1 MQNIGNTYQT
11 IKNNVASNGNV
22 NSTVSKQNAADFSD
36 LFSSLTGSLNSTS
49 LTTTSSVQNSK
60 NVKSSVRTGKNVKPV
75 SSNKTLNKSSNT
87 KADTLAANKNSVK
100 QNNHAVK
107 TDSAK
112 TDSTKAK
119 SAESVNSS
127 DDEDILA
134 NEKKTMSSD
143 EILMSELLGT
153 ENTELVLDNSDF
165 LANADNYTVDFTN
178 TNQVMDAS
186 DVNALNQKI
195 ELVDKIVQ
203 RSSDLIQGNATNNST
218 NNATNGDTLNLESSS
233 DLEELKN
240 SLLNLSNEDLSSIE
254 NLDDSKL
261 NEFVKTALTAKLS
274 TQNSAQNSAN
284 TLNVGAN
291 TVSAEDTGLDS
302 WFNELLADADVE
314 SVKVTSNE
322 SENTDFGADDFDL
335 IEQSLK
341 LSQTLDDRLAK
352 ADVKSKIDSI
362 MDSKEEAS
370 ENTLAKSLELL
381 RGATQG
387 KTNTDAVSSRIT
399 LDNTNLNTASEQ
411 KISSN
416 GLQSLEQAI
425 KSAVESST
433 VAMSSDLSD
442 GGSSDSNQNQSFQS
456 MLQQSAATNKENAQS
471 QISKQFDLLTMSSNL
486 KQNAQALTEKVM
498 QMASKNLKTMD
509 LTLNPHGL
517 GKMKISLDVGSG
529 DDVTKISISASSPA
543 TKALVEQG
551 MDALRQTLRD
561 NDINAK
567 AEVTEYEDGSFEQ
580 NQNQEFA
587 DNQNQSQNEESQQ
600 NADAQNYGTVFASD
614 NDKDNVSENL
624 TENGTENIINSQ
636 NGDSVS
642 YFA

>member
-22 NSTVSKQNAADFSD
+22 NSTASKQNASDFSD
-36 LFSSLTGSLNSTS
+36 LFCSLTGAINSKS
-49 LTTTSSVQNSK
+49 LTATSSVQNSM
-60 NVKSSVRTGKNVKPV
+60 NVKSSVRTIKNVKST
-75 SSNKTLNKSSNT
+75 SSNKTLDKSSNLKT
-87 KADTLAANKNSVK
+87 DTLAYNKNSVK

-107 TDSAK
+107 TESAK
-112 TDSTKAK
+112 VEVVRS
-119 SAESVNSS
+119 NL
-127 DDEDILA
+127 DDEENLS
-134 NEKKTMSSD
+134 NKNLSSND
-143 EILMSELLGT
+143 EIMISDLLGT
-153 ENTELVLDNSDF
+153 ENTEIVLDNTD
-165 LANADNYTVDFTN
+165 LLGNTDNYTVDFSNSTQLMN
-178 TNQVMDAS
+178 AS

-203 RSSDLIQGNATNNST
+203 RSSNLISSNANDADS
-218 NNATNGDTLNLESSS
+218 LQSSS
-233 DLEELKN
+233 FDTENLKN

-254 NLDDSKL
+254 NLDDTKL
-261 NEFVKTALTAKLS
+261 NEFIKTAIDATLKSDVNASK
-274 TQNSAQNSAN
+274 N
-284 TLNVGAN
+284 TLNASSSEESN
-291 TVSAEDTGLDS
+291 LDS
-302 WFNELLADADVE
+302 WFNELLGDAEVE
-314 SVKVTSNE
+314 SVKVTSND

-341 LSQTLDDRLAK
+341 LSKSLDEKLSK
-352 ADVKSKIDSI
+352 ADVKSKIVAI

-381 RGATQG
+381 RGTTQG
-387 KTNTDAVSSRIT
+387 NTNTSSRVT
-399 LDNTNLNTASEQ
+399 LDSTGLNRVNLNNTQDQ

-416 GLQSLEQAI
+416 GFQSLEQAI
-425 KSAVESST
+425 KSAFESSSS
-433 VAMSSDLSD
+433 VMSSDLSQE
-442 GGSSDSNQNQSFQS
+442 GNSDTNQNQSFQS
-456 MLQQSAATNKENAQS
+456 MLQQSAATNKENTQN
-471 QISKQFDLLTMSSNL
+471 QISKQFDLLSMSSNL

-517 GKMKISLDVGSG
+517 GKMKISLDVGSA

-551 MDALRQTLRD
+551 MEALRQTLRD

-567 AEVTEYEDGSFEQ
+567 AEVTEYEDHHSNQ
-580 NQNQEFA
+580 NPNQEFA
-587 DNQNQSQNEESQQ
+587 GNEHQSQHGQQEQNQDDLSYGTFFASNDEDDNQ
-600 NADAQNYGTVFASD
+600 
-614 NDKDNVSENL
+614 SENL
-624 TENGTENIINSQ
+624 TENQTENIMNSQ

>member
-22 NSTVSKQNAADFSD
+22 NSTASKQNASDFSD
-36 LFSSLTGSLNSTS
+36 LFCSLTGAINSKS
-49 LTTTSSVQNSK
+49 LTATSSVQNSM
-60 NVKSSVRTGKNVKPV
+60 NVKSSVRTIKNVKST
-75 SSNKTLNKSSNT
+75 SSNKTLDKSSNLKT
-87 KADTLAANKNSVK
+87 DTLAYNKNSVK

-107 TDSAK
+107 TESAK
-112 TDSTKAK
+112 VEVVRS
-119 SAESVNSS
+119 NL
-127 DDEDILA
+127 DDEENLS
-134 NEKKTMSSD
+134 NKNLSSND
-143 EILMSELLGT
+143 EIMISDLLGT
-153 ENTELVLDNSDF
+153 ENTEIVLDNTD
-165 LANADNYTVDFTN
+165 LLGNTDNYTVDFSNSTQLMN
-178 TNQVMDAS
+178 AS

-203 RSSDLIQGNATNNST
+203 RSSNLISSNANDADS
-218 NNATNGDTLNLESSS
+218 LQSSS
-233 DLEELKN
+233 FDTENLKN

-254 NLDDSKL
+254 NLDDTKL
-261 NEFVKTALTAKLS
+261 NEFIKTAIDATLKSDVNASK
-274 TQNSAQNSAN
+274 N
-284 TLNVGAN
+284 TLNASSSEESN
-291 TVSAEDTGLDS
+291 LDS
-302 WFNELLADADVE
+302 WFNELLGDAEVE
-314 SVKVTSNE
+314 SVKVTSND

-341 LSQTLDDRLAK
+341 LSKSLDEKLSK
-352 ADVKSKIDSI
+352 ADVKSKIVAI

-381 RGATQG
+381 RVTTQG
-387 KTNTDAVSSRIT
+387 DTNTSSRVT
-399 LDNTNLNTASEQ
+399 LDSTGLNRVNLNNTQDQ

-416 GLQSLEQAI
+416 GFQSLEQAI
-425 KSAVESST
+425 KSAFESSSS
-433 VAMSSDLSD
+433 VMSSDLSQE
-442 GGSSDSNQNQSFQS
+442 GNSDTNQNQSFQS
-456 MLQQSAATNKENAQS
+456 MLQQSAATNKENTQN
-471 QISKQFDLLTMSSNL
+471 QISKQFDLLSMSSNL

-517 GKMKISLDVGSG
+517 GKMKISLDVGSA

-551 MDALRQTLRD
+551 MEALRQTLRN

-567 AEVTEYEDGSFEQ
+567 TEVTEYEDNHSNQ
-580 NQNQEFA
+580 NSNQEFA
-587 DNQNQSQNEESQQ
+587 GNEQQSQHGQQEQNHEELSYGAFFATNDEDDNQ
-600 NADAQNYGTVFASD
+600 
-614 NDKDNVSENL
+614 SENL
-624 TENGTENIINSQ
+624 TENQTDNIMNSQ

>member
-22 NSTVSKQNAADFSD
+22 NSTASKQNASDFSD
-36 LFSSLTGSLNSTS
+36 LFCSLTGAFNSKS
-49 LTTTSSVQNSK
+49 LTATSSVQNSM
-60 NVKSSVRTGKNVKPV
+60 NVKSSVRTIKNVKST
-75 SSNKTLNKSSNT
+75 SSNKTLDKSSNLKT
-87 KADTLAANKNSVK
+87 DTLASNKNSVK

-107 TDSAK
+107 TESAK
-112 TDSTKAK
+112 VEDVRS
-119 SAESVNSS
+119 NL
-127 DDEDILA
+127 DDEENLS
-134 NEKKTMSSD
+134 NKNLSSND
-143 EILMSELLGT
+143 EIIISDLLGT
-153 ENTELVLDNSDF
+153 ENTELVLDNTD
-165 LANADNYTVDFTN
+165 LLGNTDNYTVDFSNSTQLMN
-178 TNQVMDAS
+178 AS

-203 RSSDLIQGNATNNST
+203 RSSNLISFNANDADS
-218 NNATNGDTLNLESSS
+218 LQSSS
-233 DLEELKN
+233 FDTENLKN
-240 SLLNLSNEDLSSIE
+240 SLLNLSNEDLSYIE

-261 NEFVKTALTAKLS
+261 NEFVKTAIDA
-274 TQNSAQNSAN
+274 
-284 TLNVGAN
+284 TLKSDVNASKIALN
-291 TVSAEDTGLDS
+291 ASPSEESNLDS
-302 WFNELLADADVE
+302 WFNELLGDAEVE
-314 SVKVTSNE
+314 SVKVTSND

-341 LSQTLDDRLAK
+341 LSKSLDEKLSK
-352 ADVKSKIDSI
+352 ADVKSKIDAI

-381 RGATQG
+381 RVTTQG
-387 KTNTDAVSSRIT
+387 DTNTSSRVT
-399 LDNTNLNTASEQ
+399 LDSTGLNRVNLNNTQDQ

-416 GLQSLEQAI
+416 GFQSLEQAI
-425 KSAVESST
+425 KSAFESSSS
-433 VAMSSDLSD
+433 VMSSDLSQE
-442 GGSSDSNQNQSFQS
+442 GNSDTNQNQSFQS
-456 MLQQSAATNKENAQS
+456 MLQQSAATNKENTQN
-471 QISKQFDLLTMSSNL
+471 QISKQFDLLSMSSNL

-517 GKMKISLDVGSG
+517 GKMKISLDVGSA

-551 MDALRQTLRD
+551 MEALRQTLRN

-567 AEVTEYEDGSFEQ
+567 TEVTEYEDNHSNQ
-580 NQNQEFA
+580 NSNQEFA
-587 DNQNQSQNEESQQ
+587 GNDQQSQHGQQEQNHDELSYGTFFATNDEDDNQ
-600 NADAQNYGTVFASD
+600 
-614 NDKDNVSENL
+614 SENL
-624 TENGTENIINSQ
+624 TENQTENIMNSQ

>member
-22 NSTVSKQNAADFSD
+22 NSTASKQNASDFSD
-36 LFSSLTGSLNSTS
+36 LFCSLTGAINSKS
-49 LTTTSSVQNSK
+49 LTATSSVQNSM
-60 NVKSSVRTGKNVKPV
+60 NVKSSVRTIKNVKST
-75 SSNKTLNKSSNT
+75 SSNKTLDKSSNLKT
-87 KADTLAANKNSVK
+87 DTLAYNKNSVK

-107 TDSAK
+107 TESAK
-112 TDSTKAK
+112 VEVVRS
-119 SAESVNSS
+119 NL
-127 DDEDILA
+127 DDEENLS
-134 NEKKTMSSD
+134 NKNLSSND
-143 EILMSELLGT
+143 EIMISDLLGT
-153 ENTELVLDNSDF
+153 ENTEIVLDNTD
-165 LANADNYTVDFTN
+165 LLGNTDNYTVDFSNSTQLMN
-178 TNQVMDAS
+178 AS

-203 RSSDLIQGNATNNST
+203 RSSNLISSNANDADS
-218 NNATNGDTLNLESSS
+218 LQSSS
-233 DLEELKN
+233 FDTENLKN

-254 NLDDSKL
+254 NLDDTKL
-261 NEFVKTALTAKLS
+261 NEFIKTAIDATLKSDVNAS
-274 TQNSAQNSAN
+274 NN
-284 TLNVGAN
+284 TLNASSSEESN
-291 TVSAEDTGLDS
+291 LDS
-302 WFNELLADADVE
+302 WFNELLGDAEVE
-314 SVKVTSNE
+314 SVKVTSND

-341 LSQTLDDRLAK
+341 LSKSLDEKLSK
-352 ADVKSKIDSI
+352 ADVKSKIVAI

-381 RGATQG
+381 RGTTQG
-387 KTNTDAVSSRIT
+387 NTNTSSRVT
-399 LDNTNLNTASEQ
+399 LDSTGLNRVNLNNTQDQ

-416 GLQSLEQAI
+416 GFQSLEQAI
-425 KSAVESST
+425 KSAFESSSS
-433 VAMSSDLSD
+433 VMSSDLSQE
-442 GGSSDSNQNQSFQS
+442 GNSDTNQNQSFQS
-456 MLQQSAATNKENAQS
+456 MLQQSAATNKENTQN
-471 QISKQFDLLTMSSNL
+471 QISKQFDLLSMSSNL

-517 GKMKISLDVGSG
+517 GKMKISLDVGSA

-551 MDALRQTLRD
+551 MEALRQTLRN

-567 AEVTEYEDGSFEQ
+567 TEVTEYEDNHSNQ
-580 NQNQEFA
+580 NSNQEFA
-587 DNQNQSQNEESQQ
+587 GNEQQSQHGQQEQNHEELSYGAFFATNDEDDNQ
-600 NADAQNYGTVFASD
+600 
-614 NDKDNVSENL
+614 SENL
-624 TENGTENIINSQ
+624 TENQTDNIMNSQ

>member
-22 NSTVSKQNAADFSD
+22 NSTVSKQNASDFSD
-36 LFSSLTGSLNSTS
+36 LFCSLTGAINSKS
-49 LTTTSSVQNSK
+49 LTATSSVQNSMNVKSPVRTIKK
-60 NVKSSVRTGKNVKPV
+60 NVKST
-75 SSNKTLNKSSNT
+75 SSNKTLDKSSNLKT
-87 KADTLAANKNSVK
+87 DTLVSNKNSVK

-107 TDSAK
+107 TESAK
-112 TDSTKAK
+112 DEDVRA
-119 SAESVNSS
+119 NL
-127 DDEDILA
+127 DDEENLS
-134 NEKKTMSSD
+134 NKNLSSND
-143 EILMSELLGT
+143 EIIISDLLGT
-153 ENTELVLDNSDF
+153 ENTELVLDNTD
-165 LANADNYTVDFTN
+165 LLGNTDNYTVDFSN
-178 TNQVMDAS
+178 SNQLMNAS

-203 RSSDLIQGNATNNST
+203 RSSNLISSNA
-218 NNATNGDTLNLESSS
+218 NNADSLQSSS
-233 DLEELKN
+233 FDTENLKN
-240 SLLNLSNEDLSSIE
+240 SLLNLSNEDLSYIE

-261 NEFVKTALTAKLS
+261 NEFVKTAIDTTLKSDVNASK
-274 TQNSAQNSAN
+274 N
-284 TLNVGAN
+284 TLNASSSKESN
-291 TVSAEDTGLDS
+291 LDS
-302 WFNELLADADVE
+302 WFNELLGDAEVE
-314 SVKVTSNE
+314 SVKVTSND

-341 LSQTLDDRLAK
+341 LSKSLDEKLSK
-352 ADVKSKIDSI
+352 ADVKSKIDAI

-381 RGATQG
+381 RVTTQG
-387 KTNTDAVSSRIT
+387 DTNTSSRVT
-399 LDNTNLNTASEQ
+399 LDSTGLNRVNLNNTQDQ

-416 GLQSLEQAI
+416 GFQSLEQAI
-425 KSAVESST
+425 KSAFESSSS
-433 VAMSSDLSD
+433 VMSSDLSQ
-442 GGSSDSNQNQSFQS
+442 GENSDTNQNQSFQS
-456 MLQQSAATNKENAQS
+456 MLQQSAATNKENTQN
-471 QISKQFDLLTMSSNL
+471 QISKQFDLLSMSSNL

-517 GKMKISLDVGSG
+517 GKMKISLDVGSA

-551 MDALRQTLRD
+551 MEALRQTLRN

-567 AEVTEYEDGSFEQ
+567 TEVTEYEDNHSNQ
-580 NQNQEFA
+580 NSNQEFA
-587 DNQNQSQNEESQQ
+587 GNEQQSQHGQQEQNHDELSYGAFFATNDEDDNQ
-600 NADAQNYGTVFASD
+600 
-614 NDKDNVSENL
+614 SENL
-624 TENGTENIINSQ
+624 TENQTENIMNSQ

>member
-22 NSTVSKQNAADFSD
+22 NSTASKQNASDFSD
-36 LFSSLTGSLNSTS
+36 LFCSLTGAINSKS
-49 LTTTSSVQNSK
+49 LTATSSVQNSM
-60 NVKSSVRTGKNVKPV
+60 NVKSSVRTIKNVKST
-75 SSNKTLNKSSNT
+75 SSNKTLDKSSNLKT
-87 KADTLAANKNSVK
+87 DTLAYNKNSVK

-107 TDSAK
+107 TESAK
-112 TDSTKAK
+112 VEVVRS
-119 SAESVNSS
+119 NL
-127 DDEDILA
+127 DDEENLS
-134 NEKKTMSSD
+134 NKNLSSND
-143 EILMSELLGT
+143 EIMISDLLGT
-153 ENTELVLDNSDF
+153 ENTEIVLDNTD
-165 LANADNYTVDFTN
+165 LLGNTDNYTVDFSNSTQLMN
-178 TNQVMDAS
+178 AS

-203 RSSDLIQGNATNNST
+203 RSSNLISSNANDADS
-218 NNATNGDTLNLESSS
+218 LQSSS
-233 DLEELKN
+233 FDTENLKN

-254 NLDDSKL
+254 NLGDTKL
-261 NEFVKTALTAKLS
+261 NEFIKTAIDATLKSDVNASK
-274 TQNSAQNSAN
+274 N
-284 TLNVGAN
+284 TLNASSSEESN
-291 TVSAEDTGLDS
+291 LDS
-302 WFNELLADADVE
+302 WFNELLGDAEVE
-314 SVKVTSNE
+314 SVKVTSND

-341 LSQTLDDRLAK
+341 LSKSLDEKLSK
-352 ADVKSKIDSI
+352 ADVKSKIVAI

-381 RGATQG
+381 RGTTQG
-387 KTNTDAVSSRIT
+387 NTNTSSRVT
-399 LDNTNLNTASEQ
+399 LDSTGLNRVNLNNTQDQ

-416 GLQSLEQAI
+416 GFQSLEQAI
-425 KSAVESST
+425 KSAFESSSS
-433 VAMSSDLSD
+433 VMSSDLSQE
-442 GGSSDSNQNQSFQS
+442 GNSDTNQNQSFQS
-456 MLQQSAATNKENAQS
+456 MLQQSAATNKENTQN
-471 QISKQFDLLTMSSNL
+471 QISKQFDLLSMSSNL

-517 GKMKISLDVGSG
+517 GKMKISLDVGSA

-551 MDALRQTLRD
+551 MEALRQTLRN

-567 AEVTEYEDGSFEQ
+567 TEVTEYEDNHSNQ
-580 NQNQEFA
+580 NSNQEFA
-587 DNQNQSQNEESQQ
+587 GNEQQSQHGQQEQNHEELSYGAFFATNDEDDNQ
-600 NADAQNYGTVFASD
+600 
-614 NDKDNVSENL
+614 SENL
-624 TENGTENIINSQ
+624 TENQTDNIMNSQ